1 MTADLGSLLGS
12 SPLTALDELWPYGWF
27 RGEHAWSRPLQM
39 LAFNRYEV
47 LALAYFLWVL
57 GRGRRTL
64 NQHQT
69 IKSPFAFTF
78 ALGPILIGIFAPTG
92 PYFPYIKGIYREL
105 FHQSLSTHV
114 FGLTSYFAIHGPY
127 VLLLPVSGY
136 LIYDA
141 LSRRRPSNSAMINTT
156 IF

>member
-39 LAFNRYEV
+39 LAFNQYEV

-57 GRGRRTL
+57 GRGRRKL

-92 PYFPYIKGIYREL
+92 PYFPHKGDLQRTIPPKSVNLRVWAYFL
-105 FHQSLSTHV
+105 FRYPWPICV
-114 FGLTSYFAIHGPY
+114 AIAC
-127 VLLLPVSGY
+127 VWLFDLRCV
-136 LIYDA
+136 IQKA
-141 LSRRRPSNSAMINTT
+141 AVQ
-156 IF
+156 